1 MRVIGDV
8 TTLTGESLWTLEG
21 LVHPSYLSTQSRFV
35 DRDMMM
41 RYHWGL
47 GIGHTYS
54 HSTSPIRSNPDSEHR
69 NFIRHSPQ
77 QFSGNETTNYAND
90 AEYKFDD
97 LEHLIDPES
106 ELEFEHLS
114 SVGSDLE
121 SDSESESVWEDY
133 ADLDGWGDL
142 DNADAVNGYEF

>member
-41 RYHWGL
+41 RYHWSL

-54 HSTSPIRSNPDSEHR
+54 HTNNPDSQSLTNTVMEMY
-69 NFIRHSPQ
+69 SMGP
-77 QFSGNETTNYAND
+77 NE
-90 AEYKFDD
+90 EDD
-97 LEHLIDPES
+97 TMADTGDIATVTPNNQADEEEPDPDDPEFTMDDR
-106 ELEFEHLS
+106 ENEDI
-114 SVGSDLE
+114 GSDGE
-121 SDSESESVWEDY
+121 YDDERFNSDQEDDELY
-133 ADLDGWGDL
+133 RT
-142 DNADAVNGYEF
+142 YYM